1 MRSTVGILASAVLL
15 LAPAATV
22 HAAPTLRAQ
31 WGMDELTGTTM
42 TDSSGYG
49 NNGTLSNV
57 ALGLPGASGAPDD
70 FAYGFNGS
78 SSHVRVANPVSLAPG
93 SADITIT
100 MTVKTSVMPGT
111 GNADFDMVVKGGYKV
126 EIYPNAGIA
135 QLRCKFNGSG
145 GRVVLRSS
153 NVNLADG
160 SWHVIQCSKTA
171 GQVSLSIDGA
181 VKSQNITIGTIKAG
195 KDLFIGQGTDANDH
209 YNGVLDDVNIVVG

>member
-15 LAPAATV
+15 LAPAATA

-49 NNGTLSNV
+49 NNGTLSDV

-70 FAYGFNGS
+70 YAYGFNGN
-78 SSHVRVANPVSLAPG
+78 SSHVRVANPVGLAPG

-100 MTVKTSVMPGT
+100 MTVKTSVMPGS
-111 GNADFDMVVKGGYKV
+111 GSADFDMLVKGGYKV
-126 EIYPNAGIA
+126 EIFPSGNNA
-135 QLRCKFNGSG
+135 QLRCKFNGSA

-160 SWHVIQCSKTA
+160 SWHTIQCSKTA
-171 GQVSLSIDGA
+171 GQVSLTIDGA
-181 VKSQNITIGTIKAG
+181 VKTQNVTIGSIKAG
-195 KDLFIGQGTDANDH
+195 KDLFVGEGTDASDH
-209 YNGVLDDVNIVVG
+209 YNGVLDDVSIVIG